1 MRPMIIA
8 LAVSTLGALTAACSV
23 HEDRVVAQPPATAAV
38 VTTPA
43 PGAVVYT
50 EPAPVSRTTVTT
62 VR

>member
-8 LAVSTLGALTAACSV
+8 LAISTLGALTAACSV
-23 HEDRVVAQPPATAAV
+23 HEDRVVAQPPATAV